1 MEGRGYKLKEFARIT
16 NLSRKALLLYEKKKL
31 LVPEYVDEKTGYRYY
46 GTEQVRKAA
55 QLSFLRNLNIPLVHI
70 ADILEKKSGLKKY
83 FTRSGKRLELL
94 RQQIKISHALQSIA
108 LCDYDDNL
116 ISDQI
121 ETTVIPQ
128 MTVMTLEARSEIKD
142 VAVQFSVLNR
152 FMHQWN
158 IRVSGYP
165 FTIYLK
171 DSSIEIAHYKVC
183 YPVENYTPVQHP
195 DIRCEAFPSVKVA
208 FMYHYGDYDTLY
220 LTYNKL
226 RGAMEQ
232 QGLRCTNEYLET
244 YVIFG
249 DKRYTDSSTFL
260 TSVSGILQ

>member
-1 MEGRGYKLKEFARIT
+1 M
-16 NLSRKALLLYEKKKL
+16 
-31 LVPEYVDEKTGYRYY
+31 
-46 GTEQVRKAA
+46 
-55 QLSFLRNLNIPLVHI
+55 
-70 ADILEKKSGLKKY
+70 
-83 FTRSGKRLELL
+83 L

-108 LCDYDDNL
+108 LCDYDDNF

-121 ETTVIPQ
+121 ETTIIPQ

-142 VAVQFSVLNR
+142 VPAQFSLLNR

-195 DIRCEAFPSVKVA
+195 YRCEVFPSVKLLSLP
-208 FMYHYGDYDTLY
+208 FGDY
-220 LTYNKL
+220 
-226 RGAMEQ
+226 G
-232 QGLRCTNEYLET
+232 
-244 YVIFG
+244 
-249 DKRYTDSSTFL
+249 TF
-260 TSVSGILQ
+260 IYIQ